1 MRQSFSCKDHPSIDQ
16 REFAMNVA
24 HLLIA
29 ASAAVLGSL
38 GWVHLLYTFHGN
50 KLYPRDSAVREAM
63 ERANPVITRQT
74 TVWRATKGFNASHSL
89 GIISFAMVYG
99 YMALWRPDVLGGSL
113 FLSALGMTVML
124 AYLALARRYFF
135 SVPFRG
141 VALASALYACGW
153 ALS

>member
-1 MRQSFSCKDHPSIDQ
+1 
-16 REFAMNVA
+16 MNAA

-38 GWVHLLYTFHGN
+38 GCVHLLYTYHGN
-50 KLYPRDSAVREAM
+50 KLDPRDPAVRVAM
-63 ERANPVITRQT
+63 ERAHPVITRQT

-89 GIISFAMVYG
+89 GIIAFAMLYG
-99 YMALWRPDVLGGSL
+99 HLALWRLDVLAGSPYL
-113 FLSALGMTVML
+113 MSLGMAVLL

-135 SVPFRG
+135 SIPFRG
-141 VALASALYACGW
+141 VALACALYASGW